1 MTTATAGAVTA
12 GGGLAQGDERR
23 APRRPGRPRSEQ
35 ADRAII
41 EAALDLFAESGVE
54 GTCIEA
60 VAARAGVGKS
70 TIYRR
75 WPGKEELLVDA
86 LATLKT
92 PLPEPDGTS
101 VRDDLAALLRVMCDD
116 MSDPRRVRAAA
127 LLHGEGAKY
136 PRLMA
141 RFTEAVAEPRR
152 EVFRKVLRR
161 GIETGE
167 VAADADVDTALLMM
181 IGAVQARVRG
191 HVEPMPARYAD
202 HVVDQLLRGL
212 APR

>member
-1 MTTATAGAVTA
+1 MTTTAA
-12 GGGLAQGDERR
+12 GTVAASVEPARGDECR

-75 WPGKEELLVDA
+75 WPGKEDLLVDA

-92 PLPEPDGTS
+92 PLPEPAARS
-101 VRDDLAALLRVMCDD
+101 VREDLVALLRVMCND

-141 RFTEAVAEPRR
+141 RFTEAVVEPRR

-161 GIETGE
+161 GIEAGE
-167 VAADADVDTALLMM
+167 ISTDADIDTALLMM

-191 HVEPMPARYAD
+191 HLEPMPPGYAD

-212 APR
+212 TPR

>member
-1 MTTATAGAVTA
+1 MTAAGLEQRSE
-12 GGGLAQGDERR
+12 G
-23 APRRPGRPRSEQ
+23 RRPGRPRSQQ

-41 EAALDLFAESGVE
+41 DAALGLFAESGVE
-54 GTCIEA
+54 GMCIEA

-75 WPGKEELLVDA
+75 WPGKEDLLVDA

-92 PLPEPDGTS
+92 PLPEPSGMS
-101 VRDDLAALLRVMCDD
+101 VREDLLALLRVMCDD

-141 RFTEAVAEPRR
+141 RFVEVVAEPRR
-152 EVFRKVLRR
+152 EVFRTVLRR
-161 GIETGE
+161 GVETGE
-167 VAADADVDTALLMM
+167 LRADTDVDAALFMM
-181 IGAVQARVRG
+181 IGAVQARIRG
-191 HVEPMPARYAD
+191 HKHIDPIPPGYAD
-202 HVVDQLLRGL
+202 RVVDQLLRGL
-212 APR
+212 TPR

>member
-1 MTTATAGAVTA
+1 MTTAAAGAVTA
-12 GGGLAQGDERR
+12 GGEPTQGDERH

-92 PLPEPDGTS
+92 PLPEPAGGP
-101 VRDDLAALLRVMCDD
+101 VRDDLAALLHVMCDD
-116 MSDPRRVRAAA
+116 MSDPRRARAAA
-127 LLHGEGAKY
+127 LLYGEGANY

-141 RFTEAVAEPRR
+141 RFTEAVVEPRR

-167 VAADADVDTALLMM
+167 ISTDADIDTALLMM

-191 HVEPMPARYAD
+191 LEPMPPGYAG